1 MPSLACEPSG
11 PEDPLKGLRPRMR
24 HKTSLVNRPIRS
36 AHQCL
41 NVCLTLHRST
51 HQRQNACLT
60 VRPSDRGLTIRDR
73 IYAVVTYQDG
83 T

>member
-1 MPSLACEPSG
+1 MPSLACAPSG
-11 PEDPLKGLRPRMR
+11 TGERVKGLRPRMR

-51 HQRQNACLT
+51 HQRQNARLT
-60 VRPSDRGLTIRDR
+60 LRPSERGLTIRDR
-73 IYAVVTYQDG
+73 ILKDVTSRDR